1 MSMTRE
7 EAMMLDDIDKKRIC
21 EDCGERYRRYAGS
34 RTEPAEKACG
44 CGVWNEAY
52 GFEPNEEVDK

>member
-7 EAMMLDDIDKKRIC
+7 ECLELDDIDKGRIC
-21 EDCGERYRRYAGS
+21 PDCGERYRRYAGS
-34 RTEPAEKACG
+34 RTEPAEKACR

-52 GFEPNEEVDK
+52 GFEPNEDEEE